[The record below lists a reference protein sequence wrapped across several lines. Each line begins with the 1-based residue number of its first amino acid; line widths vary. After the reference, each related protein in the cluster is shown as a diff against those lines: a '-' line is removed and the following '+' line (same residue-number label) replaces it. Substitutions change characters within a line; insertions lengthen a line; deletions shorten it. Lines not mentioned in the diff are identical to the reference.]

1 MFKYLKAFQC
11 DNGHEFKNEVTKLL
25 EKQNVDIRIART
37 KYKHTQKAFVEAFK
51 KELDWSVQEA
61 GNCVLY
67 YLQDW
72 HDRAF
77 VREELMYISED
88 TQIPPDWVSEWK

>member
-51 KELDWSVQEA
+51 KELD
-61 GNCVLY
+61 
-67 YLQDW
+67 
-72 HDRAF
+72 
-77 VREELMYISED
+77 
-88 TQIPPDWVSEWK
+88 